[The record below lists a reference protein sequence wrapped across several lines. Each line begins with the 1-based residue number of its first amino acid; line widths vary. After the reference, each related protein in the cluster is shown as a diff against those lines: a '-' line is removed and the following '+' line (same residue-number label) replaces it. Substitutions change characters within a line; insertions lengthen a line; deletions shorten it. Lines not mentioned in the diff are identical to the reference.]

1 MPAKRNRFVVAVF
14 GAALLTG
21 SGAFADSAHEHH
33 QHHGKDAGEH
43 SQHQA
48 TPENAQP
55 AAART
60 IELKLVE
67 AKLID
72 QHGTTLD
79 FKADVVGR
87 KIVVMDFV
95 YTTCTTVCPVL
106 SALLAQVQDKLGSR
120 AGSDV
125 ALVSM
130 SVDPVR
136 DTPARLKEHSAR
148 YQAGPGWTWL
158 TGQKQVMDGVL
169 KSLGAYTSN
178 FVDHPSLVM
187 VGDGQTG
194 KWTRYYG
201 FPDPDQIVA
210 KVNELDAARARSAS
224 ARKEQ

>member
-1 MPAKRNRFVVAVF
+1 MPAKRNKLVVAVF
-14 GAALLTG
+14 GAALFAG
-21 SGAFADSAHEHH
+21 GGAFADGAHEHH
-33 QHHGKDAGEH
+33 QHHGTDTRDH
-43 SQHQA
+43 S
-48 TPENAQP
+48 
-55 AAART
+55 
-60 IELKLVE
+60 IELKLAE

-72 QHGTTLD
+72 QHGAGLD
-79 FKADVVGR
+79 FKADVVGE

-95 YTTCTTVCPVL
+95 YTTCTTVCPVM
-106 SALLAQVQDKLGSR
+106 SALFAQLQDRLGSR

-125 ALVSM
+125 ALVSV

-136 DTPARLKEHSAR
+136 DTPARLKEYSAR
-148 YQAGPGWTWL
+148 FKAGPGWSWL

-169 KSLGAYTSN
+169 KSLGAYTPS
-178 FVDHPSLVM
+178 FVDHPVLVM

-210 KVNELDAARARSAS
+210 KVNELGAARERSAS

>member
-1 MPAKRNRFVVAVF
+1 MPEKRNRFVVAVF

-21 SGAFADSAHEHH
+21 GGAFADVAHEHH
-33 QHHGKDAGEH
+33 QHHGHGAVDH
-43 SQHQA
+43 SQHKA
-48 TPENAQP
+48 AAENAQP
-55 AAART
+55 AAAGT
-60 IELKLVE
+60 IELKLAE

-72 QHGTTLD
+72 QHGTALD

-106 SALLAQVQDKLGSR
+106 SVLLAQVQDKLGRR
-120 AGSDV
+120 AGSEV

-158 TGQKQVMDGVL
+158 TGRTQAVESVL
-169 KSLGAYTSN
+169 KSLGAYTPS
-178 FVDHPSLVM
+178 FVDHPALVM

-210 KVNELDAARARSAS
+210 KVNELGAARARSAS
-224 ARKEQ
+224 AHKEH